1 MIKPRTNT
9 LNLQAEM
16 LNNERRIL
24 CFEAGSSFFVFVM
37 EGGRI
42 VRYFVKQYP
51 YTVGDIYVGKV
62 QKILEGVGGAFVEF
76 LPGETGYLPCHKMH
90 KLHVLNRL
98 GDGLKCE
105 DEILVQI
112 HKEPFGE
119 KKPMLSGKIQGVSK
133 ELIEEVLG
141 RAKHTLPK
149 TKLYAA
155 LSEFEKYIKE
165 YPVRA
170 EDKIYGDTKESADYL
185 ASLQGL
191 RDNYTAD
198 ELLYNDSRISLMEL
212 YGIRGKLHSLLSRKV
227 ENASGVS
234 IVIDHAEALTAIDV
248 NSAHYDKKRTREE
261 AILEINMEAAK
272 ECIYQIQARNITG
285 MILIDFINMKSEEYN
300 NMLLA
305 NLQELGEKCSPPLHV
320 IDLTKLGIIECTRE
334 KQAEN
339 LAFYKETI
347 YKTILTE

>member
-1 MIKPRTNT
+1 MIKPRTNN
-9 LNLQAEM
+9 LNLQSEM
-16 LNNERRIL
+16 LSNERRIL

-37 EGGRI
+37 EEGRI

-51 YTVGDIYVGKV
+51 YTVGDIYIGKV
-62 QKILEGVGGAFVEF
+62 QKILDGVGGAFVEF

-90 KLHVLNRL
+90 KLHIFNRV
-98 GDGLKCE
+98 GSGLKCE

-112 HKEPFGE
+112 QKEPFGE
-119 KKPMLSGKIQGVSK
+119 KKPMLSGKMHGISK
-133 ELIEEVLG
+133 EQKEELFA
-141 RAKHTLPK
+141 RATHTPPR
-149 TKLYAA
+149 TKLHAA
-155 LSEFEKYIKE
+155 QSEFEKYIRD
-165 YPVRA
+165 YPINA
-170 EDKIYGDTKESADYL
+170 EDKIYGDTKEAASYL
-185 ASLQGL
+185 ASLLGIC
-191 RDNYTAD
+191 DKYTAD
-198 ELLYNDSRISLMEL
+198 ELLYNDPRISLMEL

-248 NSAHYDKKRTREE
+248 NSAHYDKNKPREE
-261 AILEINMEAAK
+261 AIFDINMEAAK

-285 MILIDFINMKSEEYN
+285 MILIDFINMESEDYN

-305 NLQELGEKCSPPLHV
+305 NLQELGEKCSPPLRV